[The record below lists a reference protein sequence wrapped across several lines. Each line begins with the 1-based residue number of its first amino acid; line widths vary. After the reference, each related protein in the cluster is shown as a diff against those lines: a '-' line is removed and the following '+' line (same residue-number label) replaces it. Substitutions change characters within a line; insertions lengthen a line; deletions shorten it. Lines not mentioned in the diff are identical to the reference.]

1 MTGQERREAILR
13 HLEMNERA
21 RVGDLARCL
30 GVSTVTMR
38 GDLSMLE
45 STGYVVRL
53 HGAVVLS
60 RNAAAEIAFVERRQ
74 RHGGAKERIGEAAAL
89 LIADGDAVILDAG
102 TTTLEI
108 ARRIKDRENLLV
120 LTNGLDIAMELSH
133 APGIE
138 VVMLG
143 GRLRK
148 TALSFSGAIAE
159 EMLAAYRFDK
169 LFLGVDALTLENG
182 IVSENEGEARLNR
195 AMVEIAAQV
204 VAVTD
209 SSKIGLRGIYHVAAF
224 AEIDRLVT
232 DSDLPEAYREA
243 LRRHRVDLTV
253 V

>member
-60 RNAAAEIAFVERRQ
+60 RNAAAEIAFAERRQ
-74 RHGGAKERIGEAAAL
+74 RHGGIKERIGEAAAL

-108 ARRIKDRENLLV
+108 ARCIKDRENLLV

-138 VVMLG
+138 VVVLG

-169 LFLGVDALTLENG
+169 LFLGADAISIENG
-182 IVSENEGEARLNR
+182 IVSDNEGEARLNR
-195 AMVEIAAQV
+195 AMVQIAAQV
-204 VAVTD
+204 VAVAD
-209 SSKIGLRGIYHVAAF
+209 SSKAGQRGIYHVASF
-224 AEIDRLVT
+224 DEIDRLVT
-232 DSDLPEAYREA
+232 DDALPDAFRSEM
-243 LRRHRVDLTV
+243 RRRRVDLTLV
-253 V
+253 